1 MTPDVRPVTAR
12 ATALGRRLIRWLR
25 EAIAGLFVTRAAAP
39 STTGPKV
46 LPKVELAQVP
56 SLPVVEAALARAED
70 SYRARANSLDTKA
83 GTILSAAGVIVAL
96 VGIHSSVAGV
106 VGQIGSILAGAAA
119 VWTIMPRVDKAIVAQ
134 EIFNAY
140 LQQPE
145 VSTRLILLSTQLPLQ
160 AGNEAR
166 LFTKAHRLRL
176 AALLLLGSATAIAI
190 GGILNDI
197 WH

>member
-1 MTPDVRPVTAR
+1 VTPDVRPVTAR